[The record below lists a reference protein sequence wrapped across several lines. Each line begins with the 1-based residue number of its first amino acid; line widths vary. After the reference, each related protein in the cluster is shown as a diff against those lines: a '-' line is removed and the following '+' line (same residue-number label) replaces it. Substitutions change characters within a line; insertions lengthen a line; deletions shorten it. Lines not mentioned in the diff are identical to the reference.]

1 MREQDYNS
9 SGLIVKVLIL
19 IIIILVGILVYSFL
33 VKPFINKTI
42 QQKQID
48 AYTVGQTDL
57 INAIL
62 IQLQQTGRVAI
73 PVGNNQSLVL
83 IPIQK

>member
-1 MREQDYNS
+1 MMREQNYNS
-9 SGLIVKVLIL
+9 SLIVKALIL
-19 IIIILVGILVYSFL
+19 IIIILVGILAYSFL
-33 VKPFINKTI
+33 VKPFIDKTI

-62 IQLQQTGRVAI
+62 IQIQQTGRVAI

-83 IPIQK
+83 IPIQQ